1 MDLVQHWRSRGLF
14 DPHLPGHHCHS
25 IDASQSR
32 FGDWD
37 LLHQSFYK
45 LDVYPG
51 RGECCRLDVSKHP
64 PMQYQLLFRSQ
75 QHVMALPF
83 QSHCWQC
90 AQQLHDRRGDFCQN
104 WAQGAEDEGRDEQNA
119 IPQFQASKGLEVD
132 ELLCALRRR
141 RASNATGRLLLVKDT
156 VCYRRLAKSVTK
168 ADAVLEIGSSLGE
181 CTYRLTARAAAAI
194 GIEVSEELVEESRRR
209 HPTCRFE
216 WLDCF
221 QEQDRLRDYCWEL
234 KRHGHLKIFV
244 DIGGDRTSQ
253 DTPTALTRGLQL
265 APVLLVVKCEHLVA
279 DVAPCCDLRGVL
291 QRQPVLRHV
300 DVAVPS
306 AGQVKKKLARA
317 KRAQWQQANGETW
330 ESFEKTQD
338 LWDALTEDDRKEM
351 KLQMKIMKAENP
363 QAWGESFEKLL
374 AALVEKKRTSQFW
387 ILVTDTACYGGF
399 TYCILLLCLAGGT
412 CLVEVAVRSADMFL
426 VKSGW
431 SLPVEHTGPSGDYTT
446 YYGDPFRCCN
456 DDEGRVPSCCDLVSG
471 GVEQRTAETF
481 CDAWG
486 SQGKV
491 DYAGKPCN
499 FGSWPCLFDVVPGGP
514 TGDMIGE
521 LMYFVEPDVSSY
533 VAVVIGLSVIL
544 LLLILAPWLMKN
556 CRCDCNLNLLQEE
569 EDAELYDPDDPASD
583 WGQAVQEAL
592 QEEYQRKLEGGCC
605 AKLAAYVPHREKLK
619 FLSRVT
625 RVLCALCRR
634 KKTDQVSEASPEG
647 ERSSRRSASKISQG
661 RESRSQRGSK
671 TVPEVSEKTPVEAE
685 PLGVSRQ
692 SQSVRQSQAESL
704 GVSRQSQSL
713 RQSQA
718 EPLGVSRQSQSLRQ
732 SQARQVLIET
742 EEEEKAPPPIVPV
755 SLPPGFI
762 YDEISDVEGVKKY
775 QKWDS
780 LDKEATDFT
789 ETDIHPGFQLG
800 NLSSVARVAQQQRQ
814 SLFMPIVEPI
824 PRASA
829 KAYTTNTLHYCS
841 SSFRE
846 SRRKKRPERSKN
858 IKKRPGG
865 AHEGPGK
872 LNWAQDVGGPTGF
885 MQQNQ
890 MFRNLHGK
898 GNHRPSTSPTMLE

>member
-1 MDLVQHWRSRGLF
+1 MQPPEPPSPLAAAAPPPPPEDGE
-14 DPHLPGHHCHS
+14 DPVVAKRKLMSLIRARPEVLRALQLRVRADDSSVMKALGKFNNIFEVLRLAGCT
-25 IDASQSR
+25 IPEATKGEQL
-32 FGDWD
+32 WD
-37 LLHQSFYK
+37 LAVQAPK
-45 LDVYPG
+45 VRPPK
-51 RGECCRLDVSKHP
+51 RSKAWIW
-64 PMQYQLLFRSQ
+64 YSIGGVVACLILIFLAIIVIQLTQ
-75 QHVMALPF
+75 A
-83 QSHCWQC
+83 
-90 AQQLHDRRGDFCQN
+90 N
-104 WAQGAEDEGRDEQNA
+104 QG
-119 IPQFQASKGLEVD
+119 
-132 ELLCALRRR
+132 
-141 RASNATGRLLLVKDT
+141 
-156 VCYRRLAKSVTK
+156 
-168 ADAVLEIGSSLGE
+168 LEIGTCFISLF
-181 CTYRLTARAAAAI
+181 TN
-194 GIEVSEELVEESRRR
+194 S
-209 HPTCRFE
+209 TCI
-216 WLDCF
+216 
-221 QEQDRLRDYCWEL
+221 QE
-234 KRHGHLKIFV
+234 
-244 DIGGDRTSQ
+244 
-253 DTPTALTRGLQL
+253 
-265 APVLLVVKCEHLVA
+265 
-279 DVAPCCDLRGVL
+279 
-291 QRQPVLRHV
+291 
-300 DVAVPS
+300 
-306 AGQVKKKLARA
+306 
-317 KRAQWQQANGETW
+317 
-330 ESFEKTQD
+330 
-338 LWDALTEDDRKEM
+338 
-351 KLQMKIMKAENP
+351 
-363 QAWGESFEKLL
+363 
-374 AALVEKKRTSQFW
+374 
-387 ILVTDTACYGGF
+387 
-399 TYCILLLCLAGGT
+399 GGT

-431 SLPVEHTGPSGDYTT
+431 SLPIEHTGPSGDYTT

-456 DDEGRVPSCCDLVSG
+456 DNEGRVPSCCDLVSG

-499 FGSWPCLFDVVPGGP
+499 FGSWPCLFNVVPGGP

-544 LLLILAPWLMKN
+544 LLLVLAPWLMKR

-569 EDAELYDPDDPASD
+569 EEAELYDPDDPASD

-605 AKLAAYVPHREKLK
+605 AKLAAYMPHREKLK
-619 FLSRVT
+619 SLSRVT

-661 RESRSQRGSK
+661 RESRSSK
-671 TVPEVSEKTPVEAE
+671 TLPQVSDKTPVEAE

-692 SQSVRQSQAESL
+692 SQSLRQSQAEPL

-742 EEEEKAPPPIVPV
+742 DEEEKAPPPIVPV

-824 PRASA
+824 PRAAA